1 MTTYT
6 NISGFKAINGF
17 EHIGWKYYNNIKK
30 KAMEQEFS
38 FSGLLISLSIAF
50 FIVIIMSS
58 SLSLAYKS
66 LSNTGNANFLS
77 DNLYILEGNH
87 DYSLDNYLNKKVFNI
102 EKIKTVEF
110 RYLS

>member
-6 NISGFKAINGF
+6 NISDLKIARGF

-38 FSGLLISLSIAF
+38 LSGLLISLSIAF
-50 FIVIIMSS
+50 FIVVIAASGLNI
-58 SLSLAYKS
+58 AHKS
-66 LSNTGNANFLS
+66 LEASRNLNLLPG
-77 DNLYILEGNH
+77 NLYIFEGTH
-87 DYSLDNYLNKKVFNI
+87 DYSLNNYLNKEVINT
-102 EKIKTVEF
+102 EKLENLEY

>member
-58 SLSLAYKS
+58 SLSFAYKS
-66 LSNTGNANFLS
+66 LNNAQGVNFLPN
-77 DNLYILEGNH
+77 NLYILEGSH
-87 DYSLDNYLNKKVFNI
+87 DYSLNNYLNKEAINT

>member
-6 NISGFKAINGF
+6 NISAFKDPNLG
-17 EHIGWKYYNNIKK
+17 HIGWKYYNNIKK

-50 FIVIIMSS
+50 FIVIIAASGLNFTYN
-58 SLSLAYKS
+58 SLSAPK
-66 LSNTGNANFLS
+66 NINFLPN
-77 DNLYILEGNH
+77 NLYILEGSQ
-87 DYSLDNYLNKKVFNI
+87 DYSLNNYLNTEVINTEKLKNI
-102 EKIKTVEF
+102 EF